1 MLEKIQKMV
10 ADGLGVEESRV
21 VESASFQ
28 EDLDA
33 DSLDLYELAMAFEE
47 EFGVEIPAEDLE
59 KLVTVGDV
67 VKYIQDHQ

>member
-10 ADGLGVEESRV
+10 AEGLGVEESKV

-33 DSLDLYELAMAFEE
+33 DSLDLYELAMALEE

-67 VKYIQDHQ
+67 VKYIQDRQ